1 MANCHIC
8 LQDRT
13 RLKFSTRRMKIC
25 RWCVTTLNREAMT
38 VSEAEARR
46 AAALHSYLFA
56 RYTGYLSSVDAA
68 LREKGDWGLRTLDDF
83 VERIRAGGF
92 SRQCGDVRDQSVEIK
107 IIRAWKKGLILPGRQ
122 YTAYPKNW
130 PFTAAYIKHLDKE
143 RCNRCRK
150 SRSDDPDLILHAH
163 HIVHRSWGG
172 SNNRKNLVTL
182 CLGCHQ
188 KQHPD
193 VVITMHGGEPEGVY
207 SPPEDLEPSASSP
220 QVATANAPSP
230 VTAPPRSFDRELALQ
245 VAGRQAE
252 ANQASP
258 QPAQVPELAPDVLP
272 KPAAPS
278 QRPPIRQAIPGST
291 ASDPNTSN
299 GCAIVA
305 VGFFLI
311 ALVVLVGLMGP
322 NPNSGAQVP
331 PAQVNP
337 ALPVAPSAPPP
348 PAALEAED
356 IPPASPPEIGESSR
370 QPSSLSTK
378 SSARSR
384 MSKTTAGAQVPAEA
398 LPEEGAQ
405 SASTIAQETCPPHT
419 TQVAGKC
426 CVGSVRDTRGEIK
439 AMDPSHCFPAPNQ

>member
-1 MANCHIC
+1 M
-8 LQDRT
+8 
-13 RLKFSTRRMKIC
+13 
-25 RWCVTTLNREAMT
+25 
-38 VSEAEARR
+38 
-46 AAALHSYLFA
+46 LHSHLFA

-92 SRQCGDVRDQSVEIK
+92 SRQCEDVRDQSVEIK
-107 IIRAWKKGLILPGRQ
+107 IIRAWKKGLIVPGRQ

-130 PFTAAYIKHLDKE
+130 PFTAAYIKHLDNE

-182 CLGCHQ
+182 CLACHQ

-193 VVITMHGGEPEGVY
+193 FVISMHGGEPEGVY
-207 SPPEDLEPSASSP
+207 SPPEDLEPSASSH
-220 QVATANAPSP
+220 QVSTATVPSP
-230 VTAPPRSFDRELALQ
+230 ITAPPRSFDRDLALQ
-245 VAGRQAE
+245 VAGRPVE
-252 ANQASP
+252 EIRPSP
-258 QPAQVPELAPDVLP
+258 QPAQAPKLAPDVRME
-272 KPAAPS
+272 AVAPS
-278 QRPPIRQAIPGST
+278 QRPPIMQAIPGPT
-291 ASDPNTSN
+291 ASEPATSN

-322 NPNSGAQVP
+322 NPKSEANMPRAQVE
-331 PAQVNP
+331 P
-337 ALPVAPSAPPP
+337 ALPLATAAPSPPV
-348 PAALEAED
+348 ALEVED
-356 IPPASPPEIGESSR
+356 IAPASPPAPGESAPQQRSLSMNNVVRRRIGE
-370 QPSSLSTK
+370 TTT
-378 SSARSR
+378 SAR
-384 MSKTTAGAQVPAEA
+384 VPAEVQPD
-398 LPEEGAQ
+398 LGAQ
-405 SASTIAQETCPPHT
+405 SATAVAQETCPPQT

-439 AMDPSHCFPAPNQ
+439 AIDPSHCFQAPTQ